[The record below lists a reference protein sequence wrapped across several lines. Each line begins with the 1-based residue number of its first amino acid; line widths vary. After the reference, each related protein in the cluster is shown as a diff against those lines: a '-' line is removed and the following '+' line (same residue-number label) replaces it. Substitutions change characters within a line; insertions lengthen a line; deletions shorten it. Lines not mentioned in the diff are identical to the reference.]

1 MKIVFICSS
10 YREHGN
16 TERILLL
23 LENSLLRLADRN
35 GVRLET
41 ELIPLGRE
49 KIRPCHGC
57 RLCFDRG
64 EEYCPLK
71 DDSMP
76 LIQGKMRQADAVVA
90 AGPVYVEDV
99 NGIMKNWIDRLA
111 FFCHRPAFYGKC
123 AAVLST
129 SAAGSSNHAVITMA
143 NALNAWGFRVVAKE
157 KFRMGALMEPEQT
170 AALFEN
176 RADKIAAVL
185 FRSIVEQSALKPSFP
200 SRAAFSIRQAYYRKA
215 EAGTK
220 DYLYW
225 KNNGWLEKTAVY
237 FAGRRPNRMKTS
249 CARLIGFLVAKLIL
263 T

>member
-1 MKIVFICSS
+1 M
-10 YREHGN
+10 R
-16 TERILLL
+16 L
-23 LENSLLRLADRN
+23 LENSLLKLADRN
-35 GVRLET
+35 GVHLET
-41 ELIPLGRE
+41 ELIQLGRE
-49 KIRPCHGC
+49 KIQPCHGC

-64 EEYCPLK
+64 EEYCPLR
-71 DDSMP
+71 DSMP
-76 LIQGKMRQADAVVA
+76 LIQSKMRQADAVVA

-157 KFRMGALMEPEQT
+157 KFRMGALMEPAQA

-176 RADKIAAVL
+176 RVDKIAAVL
-185 FRSIVEQSALKPSFP
+185 FWSVVKQSALKPSFP
-200 SRAAFSIRQAYYRKA
+200 SLAAFSVRQAYYRKA
-215 EAGTK
+215 GAGTK